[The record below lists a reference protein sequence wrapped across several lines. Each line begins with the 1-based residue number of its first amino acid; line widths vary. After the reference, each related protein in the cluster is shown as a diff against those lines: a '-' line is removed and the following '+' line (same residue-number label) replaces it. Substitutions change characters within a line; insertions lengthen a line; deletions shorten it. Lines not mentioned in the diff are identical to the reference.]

1 MPALC
6 ITPVKGYKKVHREN
20 PKNPVSGLGIETF
33 IEHHFESD
41 ILSCAFYILLYAR
54 TKCSLMRKMRRAS
67 SSVNLDVMFVILP
80 SDFRYSGKLMTFN
93 FLFILTLIWK
103 SCLKGHLDRH
113 KRSTAHL
120 SMLEVGGPGI
130 APQRV
135 ATVSEIDSPPPPP
148 LSSHQVFIR
157 RALENATLQSHFGHL
172 PWAAPPIQRT
182 PPSTSVGFVNHIDPP
197 SPSSP

>member
-1 MPALC
+1 MLSD
-6 ITPVKGYKKVHREN
+6 E
-20 PKNPVSGLGIETF
+20 ED
-33 IEHHFESD
+33 EESQQQRKFRCD
-41 ILSCAFYILLYAR
+41 ICDIAFR
-54 TKCSLMRKMRRAS
+54 
-67 SSVNLDVMFVILP
+67 FQ
-80 SDFRYSGKLMTFN
+80 
-93 FLFILTLIWK
+93 
-103 SCLKGHLDRH
+103 GHLDRH

-130 APQRV
+130 VPQQV

-148 LSSHQVFIR
+148 SSHQVFIR